1 MAVYTQVSDEAL
13 EDFLE
18 FYSVGSVVSF
28 KGIAEGVE
36 NSNFLLRTSQASF
49 ILTLYEK
56 RVEERDLPFFLG
68 LMDHV
73 AQKGVTCPLPIP
85 AKDGA
90 LYRPLNGRPAA
101 LISFL
106 DGISITHPTVDS
118 CFALGKTLA
127 EFHTAANDFALSRPN
142 GLGPKAWGAL
152 FELCRSRAS
161 EINADL
167 TELVSSEL
175 GDFTSHWPKG
185 LPSGVIHADLFPDNV
200 FFLNNELSGIID
212 FYFACN
218 DLLAYDVAISIN
230 AWCFDDNG
238 TFDKAKSAALLKGYQ
253 SVRDLR
259 KEERDALP
267 ILCRGA
273 SVRFLLTRLHDW
285 LFHPEGALVA
295 PKDPRDYIKRLT
307 FHKKTSGFSDYT
319 D

>member
-13 EDFLE
+13 DGFLRS
-18 FYSVGSVVSF
+18 YSVGSVVSF

-36 NSNFLLRTSQASF
+36 NSNFLLRTTQASF

-56 RVEERDLPFFLG
+56 RVAEGDLPFFLG

-85 AKDGA
+85 ASDGA

-106 DGISITHPTVDS
+106 DGISITHPTADN

-127 EFHTAANDFALSRPN
+127 EFHLAARDFALSRPN
-142 GLGPKAWGAL
+142 GLGPEAWGPL
-152 FELCRSRAS
+152 FELCRSRAD
-161 EINADL
+161 EIDAGL
-167 TELVSSEL
+167 TELVNGEL
-175 GDFTSHWPKG
+175 IAFASNWPSG

-200 FFLNNELSGIID
+200 FFLNKELSGIID

-218 DLLAYDVAISIN
+218 DLLAYDIAVCIN

-238 TFDKAKSAALLKGYQ
+238 TFDKAKSAALLCGYQ
-253 SVRDLR
+253 SVRELGE
-259 KEERDALP
+259 EERVAFP
-267 ILCRGA
+267 VLCRGA
-273 SVRFLLTRLHDW
+273 SLRFLLTRLHDW

-295 PKDPRDYIKRLT
+295 PKDPKDYIKRLT
-307 FHKKTSGFSDYT
+307 FHKKTSGFSDYA